1 MFELFVEYRDD
12 AYRIASILLGL
23 AMLRWGRGPEKAVA
37 LIFVG
42 LFVVVHVPYH
52 WLTDATSLYDNIDI
66 FHAGLD
72 LVAAAGFIAVAL
84 YANRNYTLW
93 IAAFQVVALTA
104 HLVSGMVQ
112 VVTPLAYAI
121 MVIAPA
127 YFQMILMAGGL
138 LFHMRRE
145 RRFGEYREWRVT
157 NGPGLFGVAFGNE
170 GAWQ

>member
-23 AMLRWGRGPEKAVA
+23 AMLRWGRGPEQAVA

-52 WLTDATSLYDNIDI
+52 WLTDATILYDNIDL
-66 FHAGLD
+66 FHAALD
-72 LVAAAGFIAVAL
+72 LMAAAGFIAVAL

-93 IAAFQVVALTA
+93 IAGFQLVALAA
-104 HLVSGMVQ
+104 HLVSGLVAI
-112 VVTPLAYAI
+112 VTPLAYAI

-127 YFQMILMAGGL
+127 YFQMMLMTGGL
-138 LFHMRRE
+138 IFHMRRE
-145 RRFGEYREWRVT
+145 RRFGQYREWRLSDPPRLPDIELRH
-157 NGPGLFGVAFGNE
+157 NGLTR
-170 GAWQ
+170 